1 MRTVNHGGG
10 CCGVNHLC
18 DFPAHRPI
26 TSGSLLTLEDAISGV
41 RPGVSIEVV
50 LTDIQSRLW
59 APSLVKLGF
68 KPVFRF
74 RNANSNR
81 LLTVFFFHSRPESLE
96 NLPFS
101 IDPEDA
107 PRPPS
112 KLKKYPSVGDI
123 VTVINPSA
131 NPYNREVRVVRVEQL
146 TGLVGVCLL
155 SNPNGPIKYYK
166 LSSLG
171 N

>member
-1 MRTVNHGGG
+1 MRTANHGGG
-10 CCGVNHLC
+10 CCGVNHLWN
-18 DFPAHRPI
+18 FPNHIPLNH
-26 TSGSLLTLEDAISGV
+26 GSFLTLKNDIAKV
-41 RPGVSIEVV
+41 RSGVSIEVV
-50 LTDIQSRLW
+50 LTDIQSRVW

-74 RNANSNR
+74 RNANTTR
-81 LLTVFFFHSRPESLE
+81 LLTVFFFHSSPESLE

-107 PRPPS
+107 PRKPN
-112 KLKKYPSVGDI
+112 KLKEYPTVGDT
-123 VTVINPSA
+123 VTVINPWA
-131 NPYNREVRVVRVEQL
+131 NLYNQMVSVVSVEQL
-146 TGLVGVCLL
+146 TGMVGVRLL
-155 SNPNGPIKYYK
+155 SNPNGTIKYYK

>member
-10 CCGVNHLC
+10 CCGVNHLH
-18 DFPAHRPI
+18 DFSAHGPI
-26 TSGSLLTLEDAISGV
+26 NSGSFLTLKNAITRV

-50 LTDIQSRLW
+50 LTDLQSQLW

-74 RNANSNR
+74 RNANSTC
-81 LLTVFFFHSRPESLE
+81 LLTVFFFHSSPESLQ

-101 IDPEDA
+101 LDPEDA
-107 PRPPS
+107 PREPN
-112 KLKKYPSVGDI
+112 KLKEYPTVGDTVI
-123 VTVINPSA
+123 VINPSA
-131 NPYNREVRVVRVEQL
+131 NHYKQEVRVVSVERL
-146 TGLVGVCLL
+146 AELVGVRLL
-155 SNPNGPIKYYK
+155 SNLNGPIKYYK

-171 N
+171 K

>member
-1 MRTVNHGGG
+1 MRRVNHGGG
-10 CCGVNHLC
+10 CCGVNHLY
-18 DFPAHRPI
+18 DFPAYGAINP
-26 TSGSLLTLEDAISGV
+26 GSFLTLKDAIARV
-41 RPGVSIEVV
+41 RSGVSIEVV

-59 APSLVKLGF
+59 ATSLVKLGF

-74 RNANSNR
+74 RNANSNH
-81 LLTVFFFHSRPESLE
+81 LLTVFFFHPRPESLE

-107 PRPPS
+107 PREPN
-112 KLKKYPSVGDI
+112 KLKRYPAVGDT

-131 NPYNREVRVVRVEQL
+131 NLYNQAVRVVRVEHL
-146 TGLVGVCLL
+146 AGLVGVCLL

-166 LSSLG
+166 LSSLSK
-171 N
+171 